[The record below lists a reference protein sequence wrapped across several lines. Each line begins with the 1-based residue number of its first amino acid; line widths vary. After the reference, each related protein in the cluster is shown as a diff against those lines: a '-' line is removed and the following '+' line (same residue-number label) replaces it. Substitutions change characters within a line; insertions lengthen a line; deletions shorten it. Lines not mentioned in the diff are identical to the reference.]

1 MGGQSIH
8 KNTSDGVPEAM
19 DAASA
24 PPASPGVRELLDK
37 YNLRPRKRLGQNFL
51 ADPNILRKIV
61 EAADLTPDAIVLE
74 IGPGL
79 GMLTRFLSQAAG
91 RVVAVELDEALFGLL
106 RQELS
111 GLPNL
116 ELVQGDIL
124 QLDLAELVE
133 GQTSPA
139 GAAQPGRANVKR
151 PRPAPACRPARPGLR
166 QRARGQAGASQGGQT
181 SNVPGP
187 PRPVGQDKLARARA
201 GKRQASNL
209 QPPTSNFQP
218 PASNFQ
224 SPPYT
229 VVANLPYYITSAA
242 IRHVQE
248 ANPPPQRIVLT
259 VQREVAERIVAAPG
273 ELSLLAVSVQFYGRP
288 RIVARIPAG
297 AFVPPPKV
305 DSAVVRIDTH
315 PAPPV
320 EVADVKAF
328 FRVVRAG
335 FGQKRK
341 QIKNSLAAGLGLPG
355 GEAAAV
361 LARAGIDPQ
370 RRAQTLS
377 LAEWAGLT
385 REIYE

>member
-8 KNTSDGVPEAM
+8 KNTSNEVPEAM

-24 PPASPGVRELLDK
+24 PPTSPGVRELLDK
-37 YNLRPRKRLGQNFL
+37 YNLRPRKGLGQNFL

-91 RVVAVELDEALFGLL
+91 RVVAVELDEALFDLL

-111 GLPNL
+111 GLSNL

-139 GAAQPGRANVKR
+139 RPCGTGPGGR
-151 PRPAPACRPARPGLR
+151 PI
-166 QRARGQAGASQGGQT
+166 
-181 SNVPGP
+181 
-187 PRPVGQDKLARARA
+187 
-201 GKRQASNL
+201 SNL
-209 QPPTSNFQP
+209 
-218 PASNFQ
+218 Q

-273 ELSLLAVSVQFYGRP
+273 ELSLLAVSVEFYGRP

-320 EVADVKAF
+320 EVADVEAF

-355 GEAAAV
+355 GEAAAA

-377 LAEWAGLT
+377 LAEWAALT
-385 REIYE
+385 REIYR